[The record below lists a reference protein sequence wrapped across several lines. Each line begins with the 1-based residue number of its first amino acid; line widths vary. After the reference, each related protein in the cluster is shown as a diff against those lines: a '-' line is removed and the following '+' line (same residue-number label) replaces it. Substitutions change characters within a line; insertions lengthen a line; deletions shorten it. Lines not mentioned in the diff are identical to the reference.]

1 MHIYYFETMPN
12 TEIFREMISRTE
24 FKILEKSY
32 NIQKEK
38 SLQRI
43 YTIVWCLTICWQWGS
58 NKEQATDRDAKRKV
72 NCDAAQTRQGRAV
85 EMPFRRGSRDPAAAG
100 GEIPYITSEDER

>member
-32 NIQKEK
+32 NI
-38 SLQRI
+38 
-43 YTIVWCLTICWQWGS
+43 
-58 NKEQATDRDAKRKV
+58 
-72 NCDAAQTRQGRAV
+72 
-85 EMPFRRGSRDPAAAG
+85 
-100 GEIPYITSEDER
+100 